1 MEYCCC
7 SVVSNS
13 LWPHRFQ
20 NARLPCPSP
29 SLRACS
35 NSCPMS
41 QWYHPIILSFVITFS
56 SCLQSFPAPGSF
68 LMSWLSTSGGQ
79 STGASA
85 SVLLMNIYDWFP
97 LRLTGLI
104 SLQSKGLSMKSLF
117 QYHNLK
123 ASILQRSAFIMVQ
136 LSHPY
141 MTSGKTTAMTN
152 WIFLGKV
159 ISMLFFFFQSV

>member
-1 MEYCCC
+1 MSSLGSPDVKENEELNCLFGLIGVRLWSSLFVLLLFSR
-7 SVVSNS
+7 SVVSNC
-13 LWPHRFQ
+13 LQPHGLQ
-20 NARLPCPSP
+20 HTRLPLTSLSP
-29 SLRACS
+29 GVCS

-85 SVLLMNIYDWFP
+85 SVLLMNIHDWFP

-104 SLQSKGLSMKSLF
+104 SLQSKGLSRVFS
-117 QYHNLK
+117 N
-123 ASILQRSAFIMVQ
+123 
-136 LSHPY
+136 
-141 MTSGKTTAMTN
+141 TT
-152 WIFLGKV
+152 V
-159 ISMLFFFFQSV
+159 